1 MPRPSL
7 PSLVSSMRC
16 APAVEKVMSL
26 VVPPAAS
33 ARPPSFAVTDSAP
46 LLCTTGVVREA
57 VAVTAVPRSVVKTP
71 VEGLLLP
78 MAVALMVP
86 PPMATSLVWN

>member
-1 MPRPSL
+1 M
-7 PSLVSSMRC
+7 
-16 APAVEKVMSL
+16 
-26 VVPPAAS
+26 
-33 ARPPSFAVTDSAP
+33 
-46 LLCTTGVVREA
+46 
-57 VAVTAVPRSVVKTP
+57 AVTAVPRSVVKTP